1 MTPLLRNPLP
11 IRFLVAQ
18 QTTISILLVAGD
30 VSGDIHT
37 ARLAKTLRQRHPDW
51 TLFAVAGAHTGGE
64 AAKSPGGRWLGDTG
78 DLSGI
83 GIYASIT
90 MFPRARILS
99 IRMRKFVRE
108 HRITVALLCD
118 WGAFNCGQLQFFKKI
133 GVPVLYYFPPRSW
146 QRTGSG
152 GLGIAPLVDRVATP
166 FEWSA
171 QRLLGAGCKAE
182 WVGHPMLEIRRD
194 AEERAALRR
203 EFGVAENE
211 KLVALLPGSRLTE
224 IKCLGPRMTAAAGI
238 LRKKID
244 AHFIAAAPRHRVGIV
259 KKQFPDWVRI
269 VSDRAADALFA
280 CDAAVVK
287 SGTATLEAAVIG
299 APQVV
304 VYDFPW
310 AGRIEW
316 LLLWMWKKNIPFIAM
331 PNVILQRM
339 AVQEL
344 LGFDC
349 KPDAIAQAVAE
360 LLEDESKRRRIKAD
374 YAEIR
379 QKLGASLPKSAT
391 VRAAEIL
398 EEMIAADL

>member
-1 MTPLLRNPLP
+1 M
-11 IRFLVAQ
+11 AH
-18 QTTISILLVAGD
+18 QTKPSILLIAGD
-30 VSGDIHT
+30 VSGDLNT
-37 ARLAKTLRQRHPDW
+37 ARLAKVLRERHPDW
-51 TLFAVAGAHTGGE
+51 TLHAVGGPHLGAEALKSDGGT
-64 AAKSPGGRWLGDTG
+64 WIGDTS

-90 MFPRARILS
+90 MFPRARVLS
-99 IRMRKFVRE
+99 LRMRKFVRE
-108 HRITVALLCD
+108 HKIAAAVLCD
-118 WGAFNCGQLQFFKKI
+118 WGAFNCGQLAFFKKM

-182 WVGHPMLEIRRD
+182 WVGHPMLEIQND
-194 AEERAALRR
+194 AEKRAALRR
-203 EFGVAENE
+203 EFGVAANE
-211 KLVALLPGSRLTE
+211 KLIALLPGSRLTE
-224 IKCLGPRMTAAAGI
+224 IKCLGPRMAATAEI
-238 LRKKID
+238 LRKKGGV
-244 AHFIAAAPRHRVGIV
+244 HFVAAATGQRAEIV
-259 KKQFPDWVRI
+259 KRQFPDWVRI
-269 VSDRAADALFA
+269 VSDRAADVLFA
-280 CDAAVVK
+280 CDAAIVK

-310 AGRIEW
+310 IGRIEW
-316 LLLWMWKKNIPFIAM
+316 LFLWMWKKNIPFIAM

-339 AVQEL
+339 AVREL
-344 LGFDC
+344 LGLEC

-360 LLEDESKRRRIKAD
+360 LIEDESKRRRIKED

-379 QKLGASLPKSAT
+379 RKLGASLPKPAT
-391 VRAAEIL
+391 LRTAEML
-398 EEMIAADL
+398 EEMIGADS